1 MRKNEYN
8 SIQRDT
14 QRTSKKGRKTMMMMI
29 VLAALVAALLGVGLA
44 YFGLNY
50 NFNFSD
56 WWFDVTYNYKHK

>member
-1 MRKNEYN
+1 
-8 SIQRDT
+8 
-14 QRTSKKGRKTMMMMI
+14 MMMTI
-29 VLAALVAALLGVGLA
+29 VLTALVAALLGFGTA